1 MPKELYTK
9 DILDGEFKVVSTKDY
24 TVEDPY
30 QSQCNKI
37 AGFIEAYMLQTV
49 ESAVK
54 DKKISG
60 EFFDKILT
68 KYCQDNLSKYPDII
82 VGTNV
87 IYSKIN

>member
-1 MPKELYTK
+1 
-9 DILDGEFKVVSTKDY
+9 
-24 TVEDPY
+24 
-30 QSQCNKI
+30 
-37 AGFIEAYMLQTV
+37 MLQTV

-82 VGTNV
+82 VGTNI
-87 IYSKIN
+87 IYSKINWN